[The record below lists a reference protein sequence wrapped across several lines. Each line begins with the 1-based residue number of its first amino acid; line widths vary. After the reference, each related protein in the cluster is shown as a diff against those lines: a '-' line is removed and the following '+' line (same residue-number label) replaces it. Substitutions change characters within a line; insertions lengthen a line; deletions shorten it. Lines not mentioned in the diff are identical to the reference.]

1 MKKFLF
7 IVFVAVMSIMTGCKG
22 VPASKLAE
30 TMQDAL
36 GKKIN
41 ETDKSLREMG
51 FMPVPP
57 TDFKQVYEM
66 GDTLMTV
73 IPQMDDK
80 STVGGIYLSINM
92 ADAEKALDTYKTYR
106 DLCKEYSIGKLPYY
120 GTKIIYVHPER
131 QYDDII
137 SSDNPMTID
146 TISANFVSRNNVN
159 FNERWTDNSYPE
171 NRNSVAFIR
180 DQNFKTYRV
189 NLCFRNSKSLEF

>member
-1 MKKFLF
+1 MKKFF
-7 IVFVAVMSIMTGCKG
+7 YIVSIAVIAIMTGCKG

-57 TDFKQVYEM
+57 SDFKQVYEM
-66 GDTLMTV
+66 GDTLMTI

-80 STVGGIYLSINM
+80 SIVGGIYLSINI
-92 ADAEKALDTYKTYR
+92 ADAEKALNTYQTYKKICR
-106 DLCKEYSIGKLPYY
+106 EYSLDKLPYY

-146 TISANFVSRNNVN
+146 TISADFVSQNNVN

>member
-1 MKKFLF
+1 MKKILF
-7 IVFVAVMSIMTGCKG
+7 IVFVAAMSIMTGCKG

-41 ETDKSLREMG
+41 ETDKSLRKMG
-51 FMPVPP
+51 FIPIPP

-146 TISANFVSRNNVN
+146 TISANFVSKNNVN